1 MLTLKVSKR
10 DLKEKLE
17 TIRKAGNIPAVFYG
31 PKEKSTPITISSVDF
46 KKAWKQAGETAVIE
60 LSGDGINVQALIHEL
75 DLDPVKS
82 TVRHADFYA
91 VDKDQKVKIHVPLE
105 FVGTAPAVKDL
116 GGILIKVLHSLEI
129 EALPKD
135 LPQKIA
141 VDLALLVAFDSRI
154 SAKEIK
160 LPAGVTLIAKPE
172 EVIANIAQVKEEV
185 VEEAP
190 ADVANIE
197 ISEKRGKEVKEGEAP
212 VAGDAKA
219 APAKEVKKN

>member
-1 MLTLKVSKR
+1 MLTLPITKR
-10 DLKEKLE
+10 SPKEKLE
-17 TIRKAGNIPAVFYG
+17 AIRKAGNIPAVFYG
-31 PKEKSTPITISSVDF
+31 PKEKSTPITINLTDF
-46 KKAWKQAGETAVIE
+46 KKIWKQAGETAVIE
-60 LSGDGINVQALIHEL
+60 LKGDGIDVQALIHEL
-75 DLDPVKS
+75 DIDPVKS

-105 FVGTAPAVKDL
+105 FVGVAPAVKDL

-141 VDLALLVAFDSRI
+141 VDLALLTALDSRI
-154 SAKEIK
+154 AAKEIK
-160 LPAGVTLIAKPE
+160 LPTGVTLVAKPE
-172 EVIANIAQVKEEV
+172 EVVANIAQVKEEV

-190 ADVANIE
+190 ADIANIE

-212 VAGDAKA
+212 AAGDAKA
-219 APAKEVKKN
+219 PPASAAKK